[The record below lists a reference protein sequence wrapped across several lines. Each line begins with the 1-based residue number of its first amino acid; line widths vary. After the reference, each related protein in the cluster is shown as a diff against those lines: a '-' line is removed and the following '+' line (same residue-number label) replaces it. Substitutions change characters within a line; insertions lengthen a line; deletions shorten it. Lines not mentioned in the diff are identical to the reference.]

1 MEVVVPKTQE
11 HSQPEASHQSSKRNF
26 TIQSYAL
33 VRDHLPIV
41 QTVAR
46 RYCRGKK
53 DLLEDLIQVGA
64 IGLLKAVRCYNPK
77 HPNKA
82 SLKTLAI
89 CYIRGE
95 IRHYLRDYAGLIHV
109 PRRLMEVYARIAV
122 WEERLSQELKHAP
135 TVKELSAYSGFSEQE
150 ILEAQRCADARQYY
164 ESLDAPPDE
173 ETHEEKRSLC
183 ETMPDRKY
191 QEWQV
196 RKEER
201 DYIAMGLNNLSERNR
216 KILEHVFFQDLTQK
230 ETATKLGLS
239 EMGVS
244 RAVTESIK
252 KLKQIIQANATL
264 TRIIPPKV

>member
-1 MEVVVPKTQE
+1 M
-11 HSQPEASHQSSKRNF
+11 
-26 TIQSYAL
+26 L
-33 VRDHLPIV
+33 D
-41 QTVAR
+41 
-46 RYCRGKK
+46 
-53 DLLEDLIQVGA
+53 DLIQVGA
-64 IGLLKAVRCYNPK
+64 IGLLKAVHCYNPH

-82 SLKTLAI
+82 SFKTLAT

-95 IRHYLRDYAGLIHV
+95 IRHYLRDYASLIHV
-109 PRRLMEVYARIAV
+109 PRHLMEVYAQIAV
-122 WEERLSQELKHAP
+122 WEERLTQTLKHTP
-135 TVKELSAYSGFSEQE
+135 TTKELAAYSGFSEKE

-164 ESLDAPPDE
+164 ESLDTSDE
-173 ETHEEKRSLC
+173 EVQEEKRSLS
-183 ETMPDRKY
+183 ETVPDRKY

-201 DYIAMGLNNLSERNR
+201 DYVAMGLHHLSDRNR
-216 KILEHVFFQDLTQK
+216 KILEHIFFQDLSQK

-252 KLKQIIQANATL
+252 KLKQIIQTNATL